1 MCNKKP
7 IGLIFWLCYIISMVK
22 ILTVQRLSFSRRGK
36 VEDGVSGRVKSE
48 ASEWNEKQ
56 PTGRQRS

>member
-1 MCNKKP
+1 
-7 IGLIFWLCYIISMVK
+7 MVK